1 MIAATAST
9 MASASARA
17 IKSPRDVQR
26 YLPHLSAWRHAA
38 DLTQLDLAE
47 RAYVHRTTIA
57 ALESGRRPATLELI
71 GRIADALGCES
82 FELIERAPL
91 DDELVVPTTAVQV
104 VERSNCSGSSA
115 GEAASA
121 LPELLFY
128 VPVLWS
134 PLERIISLATHTLD
148 EAARAAEQAKIA
160 ADVGLTEIQL
170 TAIAEGHEP
179 VSYATLQ
186 RLAAR
191 LSCPMAA
198 LIDWRGFTGVYTH
211 VAAE

>member
-1 MIAATAST
+1 MTAATAPGT
-9 MASASARA
+9 TSASARA
-17 IKSPRDVQR
+17 IKSPRDVRR
-26 YLPHLSAWRHAA
+26 YLPHLAAWRHTT
-38 DLTQLDLAE
+38 DLTQLELAG

-82 FELIERAPL
+82 FNLIERPPA
-91 DDELVVPTTAVQV
+91 DDELVIPTTAVQM
-104 VERSNCSGSSA
+104 VER
-115 GEAASA
+115 AADSTDSTNGILKA
-121 LPELLFY
+121 PELLFF
-128 VPVLWS
+128 VPILWN
-134 PLERIISLATHTLD
+134 PLERVISLATRTLD
-148 EAARAAEQAKIA
+148 EEARAAERAQIA

-170 TAIAEGHEP
+170 TAIAEGREP

-198 LIDWRGFTGVYTH
+198 LIDWRGFTSVYALT
-211 VAAE
+211 VAG